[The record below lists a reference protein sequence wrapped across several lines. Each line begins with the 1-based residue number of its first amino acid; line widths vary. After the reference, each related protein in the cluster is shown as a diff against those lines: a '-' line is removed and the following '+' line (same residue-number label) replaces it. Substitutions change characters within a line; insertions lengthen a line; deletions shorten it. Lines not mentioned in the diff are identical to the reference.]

1 MHVGE
6 RFTDEVIISVMAYG
20 AESLHES
27 RAATAEEALARRD
40 GAAVTWID
48 VSGVHQPDVVASFGR
63 LLSLHP
69 LTQEDILH
77 TGQRPKEEAYPNYHY
92 IVVRMLSTG
101 NSGEIVSEQ
110 LSMILASGLL
120 VTFQER
126 PGDVFDPVRCRIRE
140 GGGRLRSMGADYLA
154 YRLMDAVVD
163 NCFPL
168 LEAIGDRVE
177 SLEDTLVSQAP
188 GASLAE
194 IHDLKRSLVDVR
206 KSVWPLREVISAL
219 SRDDSPLVGEGVR
232 LYLRDLYDHVI
243 QLMDATETNRDMVS
257 GMLDIYLSSVS
268 NRMNEVMKVL
278 TIMST
283 IFIPLTFIAGVYGM
297 NFRHMP
303 ELERTWGYPMALGI
317 MAATAIGMVIYFR
330 RRRWF

>member
-1 MHVGE
+1 
-6 RFTDEVIISVMAYG
+6 
-20 AESLHES
+20 
-27 RAATAEEALARRD
+27 
-40 GAAVTWID
+40 
-48 VSGVHQPDVVASFGR
+48 
-63 LLSLHP
+63 
-69 LTQEDILH
+69 
-77 TGQRPKEEAYPNYHY
+77 
-92 IVVRMLSTG
+92 
-101 NSGEIVSEQ
+101 
-110 LSMILASGLL
+110 
-120 VTFQER
+120 
-126 PGDVFDPVRCRIRE
+126 
-140 GGGRLRSMGADYLA
+140 MGADYLA

-177 SLEDTLVSQAP
+177 SLEDQLVSQAP

-219 SRDDSPLVGEGVR
+219 SRDDSPLVDEGVR

-303 ELERTWGYPMALGI
+303 ELERPWGYPLALGI
-317 MAATAIGMVIYFR
+317 MAVTATGMVIYFR

>member
-1 MHVGE
+1 
-6 RFTDEVIISVMAYG
+6 MAYG
-20 AESLHES
+20 PDRLDEI
-27 RAATAEEALARRD
+27 RAATPEAALAHR
-40 GAAVTWID
+40 GTAPVTWID
-48 VSGVHQPDVVASFGR
+48 VSAVHQTDVVASFGR
-63 LLSLHP
+63 LLDLHP

-77 TGQRPKEEAYPNYHY
+77 TGQRAKEEAYPGYHY
-92 IVVRMLSTG
+92 VVLRMLSAG
-101 NSGEIVSEQ
+101 KEGGVASEQ
-110 LSMILASGLL
+110 ISMILAPGLL

-140 GGGRLRSMGADYLA
+140 GGGRLRGMGADYLA

-163 NCFPL
+163 SCFPL
-168 LEAIGDRVE
+168 LESIGDRVE
-177 SLEDTLVSQAP
+177 ALEEELVSLAP
-188 GASLAE
+188 GASLAA
-194 IHDLKRSLVDVR
+194 IHALKRDLVDVR

-219 SRDDSPLVGEGVR
+219 ARGDSALVGEGVR

-268 NRMNEVMKVL
+268 NRMNEIMKVL

-297 NFRHMP
+297 NFQRGTPPDPAAPLNMP
-303 ELERTWGYPMALGI
+303 ELYWRFGYLFALG
-317 MAATAIGMVIYFR
+317 MMVVTALGMLVFFR
-330 RRRWF
+330 RRRWL